1 MRTPC
6 LAHSR
11 RCKTNVVTIGL
22 DPHPDS
28 HTVAALDENGTTL
41 ASLTVSNDTAGL
53 ARLHEFAG
61 SFPRYRWAIEGAANR
76 FILPFV
82 SALIAHGE
90 TIHHIPPNL
99 TSQYR
104 TRLGRKKND
113 VVDASNA
120 ARALLANPEL
130 PVFHPGAGQREFQD
144 LTRTQRRLS
153 EQLKANRM
161 ALQALDPG
169 SSARSALTQVIH
181 VLEEQLAELS
191 EQMKKLV
198 KTLAPALLELLGVGP
213 VVASVILGEVGT
225 IERFAN
231 EGQFA
236 SYCGAAP
243 VERGSGKNSRMQLNH
258 GGNRRLNWAL
268 HIIALTRSRCDE
280 RTKTLLAKLKARG
293 KTQRASLRIL
303 KTYIARELFRHL
315 HQTVTPVLN
324 SGST

>member
-1 MRTPC
+1 M
-6 LAHSR
+6 
-11 RCKTNVVTIGL
+11 VTIGL

-41 ASLTVSNDTAGL
+41 ASLAVANNAEGL
-53 ARLHEFAG
+53 LKLHQFALP
-61 SFPRYRWAIEGAANR
+61 FPEHRWAVEGAANR

-82 SALIAHGE
+82 CELLKQGE
-90 TIHHIPPNL
+90 VVHHIPPNL

-104 TRLGRKKND
+104 ARLGRKKND

-120 ARALLANPEL
+120 ARALLANPRL
-130 PVFHPGAGQREFQD
+130 PAFQPGESQQEFQD
-144 LTRTQRRLS
+144 FTRTQRRLS

-161 ALQALDPG
+161 AFQALGRD
-169 SSARSALTQVIH
+169 SSARSALAQVIQ
-181 VLEEQLAELS
+181 VLEEQLVELS
-191 EQMKKLV
+191 KQMKTLV
-198 KTLAPALLELLGVGP
+198 KTFAPTLLELLGVGP
-213 VVASVILGEVGT
+213 VVASVILGEVGNVG
-225 IERFAN
+225 RFVN

-268 HIIALTRSRCDE
+268 HIVALTRSRCDE
-280 RTKTLLAKLKARG
+280 RTKALLAKLKGRG

-303 KTYIARELFRHL
+303 KTYIAREMFRQL
-315 HQTVTPVLN
+315 KRSPAPVLVAVK
-324 SGST
+324 T

>member
-1 MRTPC
+1 
-6 LAHSR
+6 
-11 RCKTNVVTIGL
+11 
-22 DPHPDS
+22 
-28 HTVAALDENGTTL
+28 
-41 ASLTVSNDTAGL
+41 LTVSNDAAGL
-53 ARLHEFAG
+53 VRLHQFTLP
-61 SFPRYRWAIEGAANR
+61 FPEHRWAVEGAANR

-82 SALIAHGE
+82 CELLKQGE
-90 TIHHIPPNL
+90 TVHHIPPNL

-104 TRLGRKKND
+104 ARLSRKKND

-130 PVFHPGAGQREFQD
+130 PAFRPSEGQREFQD

-161 ALQALDPG
+161 ALQALDPS

-191 EQMKKLV
+191 KQMKTLV

-280 RTKTLLAKLKARG
+280 RTKTLLARLKGRG

-303 KTYIARELFRHL
+303 KTYIARELFQHL
-315 HQTVTPVLN
+315 KRSVFP
-324 SGST
+324 GSVGTMA

>member
-1 MRTPC
+1 M
-6 LAHSR
+6 
-11 RCKTNVVTIGL
+11 VTIGL

-28 HTVAALDENGTTL
+28 HTIAALDENGTTL
-41 ASLTVSNDTAGL
+41 AVLTVANDAEGL
-53 ARLHEFAG
+53 ALLHRFALP
-61 SFPRYRWAIEGAANR
+61 FPERRWAVEGAANR
-76 FILPFV
+76 YILPFV
-82 SALIAHGE
+82 SGLLERGE
-90 TIHHIPPNL
+90 VVHHIPPNL

-104 TRLGRKKND
+104 ARLSRKKND

-130 PVFHPGAGQREFQD
+130 PAFRPSEGQREFQD

-161 ALQALDPG
+161 ALQALDPS

-181 VLEEQLAELS
+181 VLEEQLANLS
-191 EQMKKLV
+191 KQMKTLV
-198 KTLAPALLELLGVGP
+198 KTLAPTLLELLGVGP

-268 HIIALTRSRCDE
+268 HIVALTRSRCDE
-280 RTKTLLAKLKARG
+280 RTKALLAKLKARG

-315 HQTVTPVLN
+315 RQTTSPIL
-324 SGST
+324 SPGST

>member
-1 MRTPC
+1 MI
-6 LAHSR
+6 
-11 RCKTNVVTIGL
+11 TIGL

-41 ASLTVSNDTAGL
+41 ASLTVSNDAEGL
-53 ARLHEFAG
+53 ARLHQFTLP
-61 SFPRYRWAIEGAANR
+61 FPEHRWAVEGAANR

-82 SALIAHGE
+82 CELLKQGE
-90 TIHHIPPNL
+90 TVHHIPPNL

-104 TRLGRKKND
+104 ARLSRKKND

-130 PVFHPGAGQREFQD
+130 PAFRPSEGQREFQD

-161 ALQALDPG
+161 ALQALDPS

-191 EQMKKLV
+191 EQMKTLV

-243 VERGSGKNSRMQLNH
+243 IERGSGKNSRMQLNH

-268 HIIALTRSRCDE
+268 HIVALTRSRCDE
-280 RTKTLLAKLKARG
+280 RTKALLAKLKARG

-315 HQTVTPVLN
+315 KRSLSPRLAGIMT
-324 SGST
+324 

>member
-1 MRTPC
+1 M
-6 LAHSR
+6 
-11 RCKTNVVTIGL
+11 VTIGL

-28 HTVAALDENGTTL
+28 HTVAALDENGSML
-41 ASLTVSNDTAGL
+41 ASLRVSNDAEGL
-53 ARLHEFAG
+53 VQLHRFA
-61 SFPRYRWAIEGAANR
+61 FPFVERCWAIEGAANR
-76 FILPFV
+76 YILPFV
-82 SALIAHGE
+82 YELLGRGE
-90 TIHHIPPNL
+90 VVHHIPPNL

-120 ARALLANPEL
+120 ARALIANSSL
-130 PVFHPGAGQREFQD
+130 PTFCPGRHQRELQD

-161 ALQALDPG
+161 AMQTLDTASP
-169 SSARSALTQVIH
+169 SCSALAQVVQ
-181 VLEEQLAELS
+181 VLEEQVAELS
-191 EQMKKLV
+191 EQMKVLV
-198 KTLAPALLELLGVGP
+198 EASAPALLQLLGVGP

-225 IERFAN
+225 IERFAS

-268 HIIALTRSRCDE
+268 HIVALTRSRCDA
-280 RTKTLLAKLKARG
+280 RTKALLAKLIARG

-315 HQTVTPVLN
+315 KHTTSPSMVVVVT
-324 SGST
+324 

>member
-1 MRTPC
+1 MI
-6 LAHSR
+6 
-11 RCKTNVVTIGL
+11 TIGL

-28 HTVAALDENGTTL
+28 HTVAALGENGTTL
-41 ASLTVSNDTAGL
+41 ASLTVSNDAEGL
-53 ARLHEFAG
+53 ARLHQFAR
-61 SFPRYRWAIEGAANR
+61 SFPRRRWAIEGAANR

-82 SALIAHGE
+82 CELLARKE
-90 TIHHIPPNL
+90 MVHHIPPNL

-104 TRLGRKKND
+104 ARLSRKKND

-130 PVFHPGAGQREFQD
+130 PAFRLSEGQREFQD

-161 ALQALDPG
+161 ALQALDTG
-169 SSARSALTQVIH
+169 SSGCAALTQVMQ
-181 VLEEQLAELS
+181 VLEEQLADLS
-191 EQMKKLV
+191 KQMKTMV
-198 KTLAPALLELLGVGP
+198 KTVAPTLLELLGVGP
-213 VVASVILGEVGT
+213 VVAGVILGEVGN
-225 IERFAN
+225 IGRFVN

-268 HIIALTRSRCDE
+268 HIVALTRSRCDK
-280 RTKTLLAKLKARG
+280 RTRALLAKLKARG

-315 HQTVTPVLN
+315 RQAVTLKTAV
-324 SGST
+324 SAT

>member
-1 MRTPC
+1 MIT
-6 LAHSR
+6 L
-11 RCKTNVVTIGL
+11 GL

-28 HTVAALDENGTTL
+28 HTIAALDENGTTL
-41 ASLTVSNDTAGL
+41 AFLTVSNDAEGL
-53 ARLHEFAG
+53 SQLHRFALPFG
-61 SFPRYRWAIEGAANR
+61 KRCWAVEGAANR
-76 FILPFV
+76 YVLPFIYE
-82 SALIAHGE
+82 LLGQGE
-90 TIHHIPPNL
+90 MVHHIPPNL

-104 TRLGRKKND
+104 SRLSRKKND
-113 VVDASNA
+113 VVDAQNA
-120 ARALLANPEL
+120 ARALMANPSL
-130 PVFHPGAGQREFQD
+130 PTFYPGQYQRELQD

-161 ALQALDPG
+161 ALQALDPD
-169 SSARSALTQVIH
+169 SSVSATLAQVIQ
-181 VLEEQLAELS
+181 VLEEQLDCLAD
-191 EQMKKLV
+191 QMKALV

-213 VVASVILGEVGT
+213 VVASVILGEVGS
-225 IERFAN
+225 IGRFTN

-268 HIIALTRSRCDE
+268 HIIALTRSRCDK
-280 RTKTLLAKLKARG
+280 RTKTLLARLKGRG

-315 HQTVTPVLN
+315 KCSTSPVLA
-324 SGST
+324 GAMT

>member
-1 MRTPC
+1 MI
-6 LAHSR
+6 
-11 RCKTNVVTIGL
+11 TIGL

-28 HTVAALDENGTTL
+28 HTVAALDENGAMLT
-41 ASLTVSNDTAGL
+41 SLTVSNDGAGL
-53 ARLHEFAG
+53 AQLHQFAG
-61 SFPRYRWAIEGAANR
+61 SFPKRRWAIEGAANR

-82 SALIAHGE
+82 HELLERSE
-90 TIHHIPPNL
+90 VVHHIPPNL

-104 TRLGRKKND
+104 ARLSRKKND

-130 PVFHPGAGQREFQD
+130 PAFRPSEGQREFQD

-161 ALQALDPG
+161 ALQALDPS
-169 SSARSALTQVIH
+169 SSAQSALTQVIQ
-181 VLEEQLAELS
+181 VLEKQLTELS
-191 EQMKKLV
+191 KQMKTLV
-198 KTLAPALLELLGVGP
+198 KTLAPGLLELLGVGP

-243 VERGSGKNSRMQLNH
+243 VERGSGKNSRRQLNH

-268 HIIALTRSRCDE
+268 HIIALTRGRCDE
-280 RTKTLLAKLKARG
+280 RTRILLAKLKARG

-303 KTYIARELFRHL
+303 KTYIAREMFRYL
-315 HQTVTPVLN
+315 RCATLPEVT
-324 SGST
+324 SSTT